1 MTYHEKNDLQFKIE
15 NIMHPGPEINPKCYS
30 FRVRVRWRLG

>member
-1 MTYHEKNDLQFKIE
+1 MKKMMYNFE

-30 FRVRVRWRLG
+30 FGLELGGG